1 MAEEDA
7 PSSEKDASAIKV
19 AAEGGAR
26 LPALRVAPGRAPGP
40 RRRGALLWGW
50 ATAFALIAALA
61 LGLGPK
67 PWAARITTVA
77 VEIAQPAPATRV
89 LAVNGRIA
97 ARHSV
102 DVRSLV
108 EGSLADLPVDEG
120 EQVTPGAILA
130 RIDSA
135 TQEAILQQA
144 EAGLDAAQVTLEQA
158 QAALERAEALGPNI
172 ARTLRDDAESAAQA
186 AAQDVLRAR
195 ALVDQAR
202 AQLERYT
209 IRAPMAGTVLV
220 VNVDPG
226 QIVSPSTVILTV
238 ADLSQLLVETDVDE
252 SHATQ
257 IRTGMPA
264 VLQLAGETALRGGR
278 VSFVSQQV
286 DPATGGLV
294 VKLAFDDPVS
304 APVGLTVTANIV
316 VERREAALTV
326 PRSAIVTQ
334 DGVTSV
340 FVVLGGTALRRE
352 VCVIDWPAGR
362 LIVTE
367 GLNPG
372 EAVIA
377 DAAGIRGGA
386 RVREARP

>member
-1 MAEEDA
+1 MTEEDA
-7 PSSEKDASAIKV
+7 PSSDKT
-19 AAEGGAR
+19 AAALETARDGGTR
-26 LPALRVAPGRAPGP
+26 LPALREAPARAPRP
-40 RRRGALLWGW
+40 RARRALLWGW
-50 ATAFALIAALA
+50 ATAIGLIAALA
-61 LGLGPK
+61 LGLGLK
-67 PWAARITTVA
+67 PWADRVPTVA

-97 ARHSV
+97 AVHSV

-108 EGSLADLPVDEG
+108 EGSLAELRVTEG
-120 EQVTPGAILA
+120 GTVAAGAVLA

-135 TQEAILQQA
+135 TQEAIVKQA
-144 EAGLDAAQVTLEQA
+144 EAGLDSALVARQQA
-158 QAALERAEALGPNI
+158 QAALERAEALGSNV
-172 ARTLRDDAESAAQA
+172 ARTLRDDAESAARA
-186 AAQDVLRAR
+186 AAQDVRRAR
-195 ALVDQAR
+195 ALLDQAR

-220 VNVDPG
+220 VDVDPG
-226 QIVSPSTVILTV
+226 QTVSPSTVLLTV

-257 IRTGMPA
+257 IRPGMAA
-264 VLQLAGETALRGGR
+264 VLQLAGETVLRGGR

-326 PRSAIVTQ
+326 PRSAIVTER
-334 DGVTSV
+334 GATSV
-340 FVVLGGTALRRE
+340 LVLTGGTAIRRE
-352 VCVIDWPAGR
+352 VRVIDWPSAR
-362 LIVTE
+362 LIVIE
-367 GLNPG
+367 GLSPG

-377 DAAGIRGGA
+377 DPTGIRDGE
-386 RVREARP
+386 RVREARR